1 MKKSAIGARIIKDRL
16 FTGIIFAFSAALI
29 IPLIMILSHI
39 IQKGAS
45 SITPAFLTHLPTP
58 VGEAG
63 GGIYNAII
71 GTLYLVG
78 LASLLSVPIGM
89 ATGIYMSENKNSKL
103 SYFVRICVEVL
114 QGTPSIVVGII
125 TYLWVVKPMGHF
137 SVLAGGIALGIM
149 MLPVIIRSTEE
160 TLNLIPHSLKEASLA
175 LGVPYYRTILKVIVP
190 SAFSGILTGI
200 LLGVARVAGET
211 APLLF
216 TAFGNPFINYN
227 ILKPMASLP
236 LMIFTYATSP
246 YEEWHNY
253 AWGASL
259 VLIGFILALSL
270 ITKGVTRR

>member
-149 MLPVIIRSTEE
+149 MIPVITRSTEE